1 MVLFCVLLIGVG
13 GCTSKAPFTSAL
25 APASG
30 ANNYLCVTA
39 CEVAVCGVAGS
50 GGCRGVI
57 IVVPRVCVVSVPG
70 LAPVSLAP
78 PPPCF
83 PCSPPPLDFRSVYPA
98 VGRVNCAWKRFNLK
112 RATTHHQRPAQVSDI
127 VCVGPGALD
136 AVHLFP
142 HLCLRFRPAPVHEC
156 MPVCGV

>member
-13 GCTSKAPFTSAL
+13 GGTSKAPFTSAL

-39 CEVAVCGVAGS
+39 CEVVVCGVAGS

-70 LAPVSLAP
+70 RAPTVSLAP
-78 PPPCF
+78 PPVF
-83 PCSPPPLDFRSVYPA
+83 SLFSAPPGLQE
-98 VGRVNCAWKRFNLK
+98 CASSSGSCELCVEALQLK
-112 RATTHHQRPAQVSDI
+112 AGDHTPPEARAHSLCWAG
-127 VCVGPGALD
+127 CLD

-142 HLCLRFRPAPVHEC
+142 HLCLHFTPAPVHEC

>member
-1 MVLFCVLLIGVG
+1 MVLFCVVLICVG

-39 CEVAVCGVAGS
+39 CEVVVCGVAGS

-70 LAPVSLAP
+70 LAPPVSLAP
-78 PPPCF
+78 PPRVF
-83 PCSPPPLDFRSVYPA
+83 PVLHPPWTS
-98 VGRVNCAWKRFNLK
+98 G
-112 RATTHHQRPAQVSDI
+112 
-127 VCVGPGALD
+127 VCIQQWV
-136 AVHLFP
+136 V
-142 HLCLRFRPAPVHEC
+142 
-156 MPVCGV
+156 

>member
-1 MVLFCVLLIGVG
+1 MWCPVCVL
-13 GCTSKAPFTSAL
+13 C
-25 APASG
+25 
-30 ANNYLCVTA
+30 LCP
-39 CEVAVCGVAGS
+39 VAH
-50 GGCRGVI
+50 
-57 IVVPRVCVVSVPG
+57 
-70 LAPVSLAP
+70 
-78 PPPCF
+78 PPCPLPTPHPVF
-83 PCSPPPLDFRSVYPA
+83 SLFSTPLDTPLDFRSVYPA

-112 RATTHHQRPAQVSDI
+112 RATTHHQRPAQVSHI